1 MSKIENGNT
10 VKVHYTGTFENGE
23 VFDSSVERNEPISFT
38 VGSKQV
44 IPGFENALMGM
55 AIGESKKVTL
65 VPEQAYGNVINEM
78 IQEVDKTLVPPTVKV
93 GEVLTSQTEQ
103 GPFNVVVREVN
114 ENTVVLDGNHP
125 MAGKTLVFE
134 LEVVEIA

>member
-55 AIGESKKVTL
+55 TIGESKKVTL
-65 VPEQAYGNVINEM
+65 APEQAYGNVVNEM
-78 IQEVDKTLVPPTVKV
+78 IQEIDKALVPTTVKV
-93 GEVLTSQTEQ
+93 GEVLTSQTEEGQ
-103 GPFNVVVREVN
+103 FNVIVSEVN

-134 LEVVEIA
+134 LEVVEIV

>member
-55 AIGESKKVTL
+55 TIGESKKVTL
-65 VPEQAYGNVINEM
+65 APGQAYGNVVNEM
-78 IQEVDKTLVPPTVKV
+78 IQEIDKALVPPTVKV
-93 GEVLTSQTEQ
+93 GEVLTSQTEEGQ
-103 GPFNVVVREVN
+103 FNVIVSEVN

-134 LEVVEIA
+134 LEVVEIV

>member
-23 VFDSSVERNEPISFT
+23 VFDSSVKRNEPISFT
-38 VGSKQV
+38 IGTKQV
-44 IPGFENALMGM
+44 IPGFENALLGM

-65 VPEQAYGNVINEM
+65 VPEEAYGNVINEM

-103 GPFNVVVREVN
+103 GQFNVVVREVN
-114 ENTVVLDGNHP
+114 ENTVLLDGNHP

>member
-10 VKVHYTGTFENGE
+10 VKVHYTGTFESGE

-55 AIGESKKVTL
+55 SVGESKKVTL
-65 VPEQAYGNVINEM
+65 APEQAYGNVINEM
-78 IQEVDKTLVPPTVKV
+78 VQEVDKTLVPPTVKV
-93 GEVLTSQTEQ
+93 GEMLTSQTEH
-103 GPFNVVVREVN
+103 GPFNVIVKEVN